1 MTLDKQKLEAAI
13 AEETKWTDAL
23 TGAGYEHH
31 LTVLSALRFTL
42 AAMDKPSDEVIQAGI
57 TSYNENGNF
66 ALVSHFKAMIAA
78 LVAQVEGE

>member
-1 MTLDKQKLEAAI
+1 MMTLDKQKLEAALKRM
-13 AEETKWTDAL
+13 EQHRDDFTVQEYDAIK
-23 TGAGYEHH
+23 
-31 LTVLSALRFTL
+31 SALRFTL
-42 AAMDKPSDEVIQAGI
+42 AAMDALSNEVIQAGI